1 MVRQRD
7 EWSHRQQ
14 RSEPNSEKAEAS
26 RWSAD
31 LRELTLHMITIYLEK
46 RSTRVNSMQIYWNVN
61 AKVTSPFCRKG
72 EVIVT
77 TIFFKFQDIA
87 TSRSHGS
94 VKHSVTTGSLR
105 VKVTWYL
112 TMKKFPTLWPNHP
125 KYGYYI
131 LFINRSK
138 ITGKCEICS
147 RHTLYI
153 QIELTGKFEIWH
165 TYR

>member
-1 MVRQRD
+1 MFTGTYLSPAEGDQHKKCNRETNGKTDRQMVRQRD

-94 VKHSVTTGSLR
+94 VKHSVTTGS
-105 VKVTWYL
+105 
-112 TMKKFPTLWPNHP
+112 
-125 KYGYYI
+125 
-131 LFINRSK
+131 RSHD
-138 ITGKCEICS
+138 I
-147 RHTLYI
+147 
-153 QIELTGKFEIWH
+153 
-165 TYR
+165 